1 MPFFAGSGNTW
12 PSAERVVVLG
22 GLDGER
28 NAVGS
33 ADIYDPL
40 RDRWYTD
47 AEKRAGAAASTAAS
61 NQQGELGAGAG
72 VEDDSDGDQTMSS
85 DDSDSDSDSD
95 SEEDEG
101 GVGVWKRTM
110 IEARWGACAVV
121 TRCGQRID
129 VLGGCDDGFGAA
141 LDTTESYDVGRC
153 RFLHPLPA
161 AAAAN
166 SVRKQALRFN
176 SPSSHLSRLA
186 RACLRR
192 PSLY

>member
-1 MPFFAGSGNTW
+1 M
-12 PSAERVVVLG
+12 LG

-141 LDTTESYDVGRC
+141 LDTTESYDIGRC

-176 SPSSHLSRLA
+176 FPFSHLSRLA

-192 PSLY
+192 PSLYWLQLLLVVG